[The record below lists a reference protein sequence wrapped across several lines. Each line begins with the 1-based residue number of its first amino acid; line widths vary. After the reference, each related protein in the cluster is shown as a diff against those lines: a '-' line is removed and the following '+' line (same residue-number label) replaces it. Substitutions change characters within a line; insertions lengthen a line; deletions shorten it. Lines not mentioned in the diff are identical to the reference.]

1 MEIRSETIELP
12 SGGGRMAAWLA
23 APSGAAPR
31 AAVIVGMEAFGL
43 VPGFRRE
50 VERIASMGYLALA
63 PDLYHRQAPDNTAS
77 YDELPKAIALMRKLS
92 DAEALDDLRAAL
104 AHLRARPELAAA
116 PIGVTGFCM
125 GGRLAFLAA
134 CELPGELAACAPFY
148 GGGIGA
154 LLDRADRI
162 RCPLHFF
169 FGERDF
175 FIPTEEVQRIDER
188 LRALG
193 KDYAIELYAGAV
205 HGFCAEERRD
215 SYHAEAAADAWAK
228 LEAFFA
234 KRLAP
239 RGSR

>member
-1 MEIRSETIELP
+1 MAIRTETILVP
-12 SGGGRMAAWLA
+12 SGGGRMPAWLA
-23 APSGAAPR
+23 APSGPPR
-31 AAVIVGMEAFGL
+31 AGVVVLMEAFGL
-43 VPGFRRE
+43 VPGFRKE
-50 VERIASMGYLALA
+50 VERIARMGYCALA
-63 PDLYHRQAPDNTAS
+63 PNLYHRQAPGDVAG
-77 YDELPKAIALMRKLS
+77 YDELPKAIALMRRLS
-92 DAEALDDLRAAL
+92 DAEALADVSAAA
-104 AHLRARPELAAA
+104 AHLRERLGAA

-134 CELPGELAACAPFY
+134 CELPGAFAACAPFY

-162 RCPLHFF
+162 RCPLHLF

-175 FIPTEEVQRIDER
+175 FIPLEEVRRIEER

-193 KDYAIELYAGAV
+193 LDHALELYGGAV
-205 HGFCAEERRD
+205 HGFCAEERRE

-234 KRLAP
+234 KHL
-239 RGSR
+239 RGGD

>member
-1 MEIRSETIELP
+1 MEIRSETTVIP
-12 SGGGRMAAWLA
+12 SDGGRMSAWLA
-23 APSGAAPR
+23 LPPAPR
-31 AAVIVGMEAFGL
+31 GAVIVLMEAFGL
-43 VPGFRRE
+43 VPAFRKE
-50 VERIASMGYLALA
+50 VERIARMGYLALA

-92 DAEALDDLRAAL
+92 DAEALADLRAAV
-104 AHLRARPELAAA
+104 AHVRARPDLAAA
-116 PIGVTGFCM
+116 PIAVTGFCM

-134 CELPGELAACAPFY
+134 CELPGAFAACAPFY

-162 RCPLHFF
+162 RCPLHLF

-175 FIPTEEVQRIDER
+175 FIPPDEVARIDAR

-193 KDYAIELYAGAV
+193 LDYALEHYAGAV

-215 SYHAEAAADAWAK
+215 SYHAAAAADAWVK
-228 LEAFFA
+228 LEAFLA
-234 KRLAP
+234 KHLAA
-239 RGSR
+239 RSAR